1 MPTLY
6 EIAAEAFATQTDT
19 ADQPT
24 MDARAALEDAR
35 ALLQMVK
42 ETAEHYSMWAHRS
55 GMTAMLERMTPAQQ
69 TLVTQMLAVLG
80 GVWAQTSPYP
90 FPEMPLEAVPVPVET
105 EPVET
110 PTDES

>member
-24 MDARAALEDAR
+24 LDARAALEDAR

-42 ETAEHYSMWAHRS
+42 ETAEHYSLWAHRS
-55 GMTAMLERMTPAQQ
+55 GMTAMLSRMTPAQQ
-69 TLVTQMLAVLG
+69 TLVTQMLAVLE

-90 FPEMPLEAVPVPVET
+90 FPEMPLEPVPVPVE
-105 EPVET
+105 PVEA
-110 PTDES
+110 PSDES